1 MVKISRSRIIL
12 ALVLLTAVFVPPFV
26 KYQELRY
33 KDKKLAEEITSVK
46 KENKILTEQKERLQT
61 DINYIEQKARKI
73 GFVRKGEIVI
83 KPSRKQ

>member
-1 MVKISRSRIIL
+1 VVKISRSRIIL

-61 DINYIEQKARKI
+61 DINYMEQKARKI

>member
-61 DINYIEQKARKI
+61 DINYMEQKARKI

>member
-1 MVKISRSRIIL
+1 M

-61 DINYIEQKARKI
+61 DINYMEQKARKI